1 MKTFI
6 QSFLV
11 IAIFTFFHQGI
22 ALGQNKTTV
31 SSTAQSN
38 VKKVELAVTGM
49 SCQKGCADGID
60 KKLNMTYGIVKSKTY
75 FEKEKSVI
83 TYDPAIISVPEIIK
97 IIKDKGYEATLM
109 TKNK

>member
-1 MKTFI
+1 MKRLI
-6 QSFLV
+6 KSFL
-11 IAIFTFFHQGI
+11 IFTFFIIIQPGMSYS
-22 ALGQNKTTV
+22 QNNAQL
-31 SSTAQSN
+31 SSVYQSN

-97 IIKDKGYEATLM
+97 IIKDKGYEAKLL
-109 TKNK
+109 TKKK